1 MKHDITYPSSDGK
14 TQIHAIIW
22 EPEGTPKAV
31 LQICHGMVDYADRYD
46 DFAQHAAAQ
55 GYYVVANDHLGHG
68 ASVVTDDQH
77 GYFGHPNGNEC
88 VIADIH
94 TLRTMTQ
101 KKYPDKPYFMLGHS
115 MGSFLIRQYMEMY
128 GSGLSGV
135 IVMGTGAQPGVAL
148 FFGKLLCKVIA
159 AFKGDDYRSAFVDNM
174 AFGGYNK
181 RFEPARTD
189 KDWLTRDEKEVD
201 AYLANPWCTFRFTVN
216 AYYHMFCGIEYA
228 QKKENIEKIP
238 KDLPLYLVA
247 GSDDPVG
254 NFGKSVENVA
264 KTYRECGIKDVS
276 LKLYEKDRH
285 EILNELDRQ
294 TVYEDI
300 LAWVEAHL
308 I

>member
-1 MKHDITYPSSDGK
+1 MYNLCLCTEWRLCKD
-14 TQIHAIIW
+14 
-22 EPEGTPKAV
+22 
-31 LQICHGMVDYADRYD
+31 
-46 DFAQHAAAQ
+46 Q
-55 GYYVVANDHLGHG
+55 GYCKKLKIDSVAK
-68 ASVVTDDQH
+68 
-77 GYFGHPNGNEC
+77 
-88 VIADIH
+88 I
-94 TLRTMTQ
+94 
-101 KKYPDKPYFMLGHS
+101 KK
-115 MGSFLIRQYMEMY
+115 E
-128 GSGLSGV
+128 
-135 IVMGTGAQPGVAL
+135 
-148 FFGKLLCKVIA
+148 
-159 AFKGDDYRSAFVDNM
+159 N
-174 AFGGYNK
+174 
-181 RFEPARTD
+181 
-189 KDWLTRDEKEVD
+189 
-201 AYLANPWCTFRFTVN
+201 
-216 AYYHMFCGIEYA
+216 EYA

>member
-1 MKHDITYPSSDGK
+1 MTF
-14 TQIHAIIW
+14 T
-22 EPEGTPKAV
+22 
-31 LQICHGMVDYADRYD
+31 
-46 DFAQHAAAQ
+46 
-55 GYYVVANDHLGHG
+55 N
-68 ASVVTDDQH
+68 
-77 GYFGHPNGNEC
+77 FGHPNGNEC

-128 GSGLSGV
+128 GPGLSGV
-135 IVMGTGAQPGVAL
+135 IVMGTGAQPGAAL

-159 AFKGDDYRSAFVDNM
+159 AFKGDDYRSTFVDNM

>member
-1 MKHDITYPSSDGK
+1 
-14 TQIHAIIW
+14 
-22 EPEGTPKAV
+22 
-31 LQICHGMVDYADRYD
+31 
-46 DFAQHAAAQ
+46 
-55 GYYVVANDHLGHG
+55 
-68 ASVVTDDQH
+68 
-77 GYFGHPNGNEC
+77 
-88 VIADIH
+88 
-94 TLRTMTQ
+94 MTQ

-285 EILNELDRQ
+285 EI
-294 TVYEDI
+294 
-300 LAWVEAHL
+300 
-308 I
+308 